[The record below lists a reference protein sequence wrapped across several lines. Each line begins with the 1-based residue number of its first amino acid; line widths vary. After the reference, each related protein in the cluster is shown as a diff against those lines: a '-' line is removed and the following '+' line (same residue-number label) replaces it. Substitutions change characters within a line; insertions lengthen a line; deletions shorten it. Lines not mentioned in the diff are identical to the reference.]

1 MNYNYGDWIKG
12 CPAAVTICD
21 ENKIIVEM
29 NDAAAEM
36 FQKDGG
42 RDLISSNIQD
52 CHPQK
57 AQEIISK
64 MYEDHQPYIY
74 SITKNGRK
82 KMVYQT
88 PWFRDG
94 KFGGILEILFETPS
108 EVPHFD
114 RD

>member
-1 MNYNYGDWIKG
+1 
-12 CPAAVTICD
+12 
-21 ENKIIVEM
+21 
-29 NDAAAEM
+29 
-36 FQKDGG
+36 
-42 RDLISSNIQD
+42 
-52 CHPQK
+52 
-57 AQEIISK
+57 

-74 SITKNGRK
+74 SINKNSRK

-94 KFGGILEILFETPS
+94 NFAGILEILFETPT